1 MRCFFFL
8 NLAFLIVPALFHMA
22 AGAKAEFNFNKL
34 SAGDKIQVPTNY
46 NNHTLLKA
54 RSAFL
59 NPNHSAT
66 RFLPRPK
73 FLGRTRKVGPFSS
86 QLRLVFHSSFQQKK
100 SPSVQNIH
108 IWLNFNF
115 FLTKLFLIG
124 PLIHAIFYI
133 FFNKFHDPLKTF
145 HDPLKIFHDPSVEN
159 H

>member
-1 MRCFFFL
+1 MLRAYENLSPSLAMPQKFETRGLDFIEYEKNHEMRWVFFL

-115 FLTKLFLIG
+115 FLTKLFLING
-124 PLIHAIFYI
+124 R
-133 FFNKFHDPLKTF
+133 
-145 HDPLKIFHDPSVEN
+145 
-159 H
+159 